1 MMMIMLFAF
10 TEQVEAGGQAAMQ
23 GVEVHTNRLY
33 ETKRRTYT
41 SLSKSIIGRL
51 CRCRHRQREA
61 SRWESSCAAA
71 QEWYGVT
78 NTNVFR
84 VIVIVIVSAGDCGWM
99 ICVYLLSA
107 DQGRRPLIM
116 SFRREDLT
124 ADKPKKKSLFNF
136 RGGTTPKVPP
146 PVASGSDDVS
156 SHVGELKTSKSELRA
171 QTLRAQTKSGVQNQ
185 SGPRAQSGTTDAQS
199 NASVGSVVN
208 VLRQKQQRLKQQK
221 VRLSGGG
228 TLLDSDFGRE
238 NANDNDYSFHFQ
250 QGPTGGGADDR

>member
-1 MMMIMLFAF
+1 M
-10 TEQVEAGGQAAMQ
+10 
-23 GVEVHTNRLY
+23 RY
-33 ETKRRTYT
+33 
-41 SLSKSIIGRL
+41 
-51 CRCRHRQREA
+51 
-61 SRWESSCAAA
+61 
-71 QEWYGVT
+71 
-78 NTNVFR
+78 
-84 VIVIVIVSAGDCGWM
+84 IVSP
-99 ICVYLLSA
+99 YPYPYPYPA

-124 ADKPKKKSLFNF
+124 ADKPKKLSLFNF
-136 RGGTTPKVPP
+136 RGSTPKVPP
-146 PVASGSDDVS
+146 PVAGGSDDVS

-171 QTLRAQTKSGVQNQ
+171 QTLRAQTLRAQTKSGVETQ
-185 SGPRAQSGTTDAQS
+185 SGQRVQSGTTDAQS

-250 QGPTGGGADDR
+250 QGSTGGGADDR

>member
-1 MMMIMLFAF
+1 MI
-10 TEQVEAGGQAAMQ
+10 
-23 GVEVHTNRLY
+23 RL
-33 ETKRRTYT
+33 
-41 SLSKSIIGRL
+41 
-51 CRCRHRQREA
+51 
-61 SRWESSCAAA
+61 
-71 QEWYGVT
+71 
-78 NTNVFR
+78 
-84 VIVIVIVSAGDCGWM
+84 
-99 ICVYLLSA
+99 YLLSA
-107 DQGRRPLIM
+107 NQGRRPLIM

-124 ADKPKKKSLFNF
+124 TDKPKKMSLFNF
-136 RGGTTPKVPP
+136 RGGTPKVPP
-146 PVASGSDDVS
+146 PVAGGSDDVS

-171 QTLRAQTKSGVQNQ
+171 QTLRAQTKSGVQTQ

-238 NANDNDYSFHFQ
+238 NASDNDNSFHFQ